1 LLGLSLG
8 GLLGGLG
15 CALILGASTTS
26 SAVAGSTEL
35 SAIATVATVTSVT
48 TISAA
53 TAPFAAPFT
62 SASAAANWLL
72 TSLLDEAIG
81 VLTVLSK
88 SAASAATSTAFT
100 VASPATATSATSASA
115 TALTVL
121 GLGLDLGLLS
131 ACSNGNSL
139 SDSFR
144 LRGLLLFGG
153 LFLNDGDSLDNLS
166 NGLNGLAL
174 LLGLLLFAI
183 IRLSLNLCWNLLEG
197 RLDEGVHL
205 LVVVVSLHRELADL
219 AGEARGLRL
228 PLLLAEA
235 GAGGVV
241 ERIHLFNHL
250 DEGGSLLLG
259 QLAVLLGSNHESHL
273 SHQVEGVF
281 NLGLHIDLGGLF
293 NFLDFGLIDA
303 CVAGVRL
310 DVEFD
315 KLLHLLDVG
324 LNSGLGGDHFLL
336 GVGGL
341 NLVLLDG
348 LLGLDDLVQFFLF
361 VAQFAALG

>member
-1 LLGLSLG
+1 
-8 GLLGGLG
+8 LGGLG

-35 SAIATVATVTSVT
+35 SAIATVATVTTVTTVT

-121 GLGLDLGLLS
+121 GLDLGLLS

-144 LRGLLLFGG
+144 LRGLLLLGG

-219 AGEARGLRL
+219 AGEARGLDSHSC
-228 PLLLAEA
+228 LL
-235 GAGGVV
+235 
-241 ERIHLFNHL
+241 
-250 DEGGSLLLG
+250 
-259 QLAVLLGSNHESHL
+259 
-273 SHQVEGVF
+273 
-281 NLGLHIDLGGLF
+281 
-293 NFLDFGLIDA
+293 
-303 CVAGVRL
+303 
-310 DVEFD
+310 
-315 KLLHLLDVG
+315 K
-324 LNSGLGGDHFLL
+324 
-336 GVGGL
+336 
-341 NLVLLDG
+341 LVLVESWNEFIFSTIWTRG
-348 LLGLDDLVQFFLF
+348 
-361 VAQFAALG
+361 AASS